1 MARRA
6 TWRKRSRNRS
16 GLLAFHS
23 PIFFTNDGASVESSQ
38 MRQFFLASLLVAG
51 CAASAIANEAVISVS
66 LDRATVIKA
75 PANTAMVVIGNPG
88 IADVSVQKNGVMVLT
103 GKSFGETNMIAL
115 NDKGE
120 MISESWLR
128 VRPSQRTSSV
138 TVFRAGEPETYSCAP
153 DCQPTVSL
161 GDSDKFFGRTGG
173 QVGARNGFAQQAAP
187 PR

>member
-1 MARRA
+1 MS
-6 TWRKRSRNRS
+6 RS
-16 GLLAFHS
+16 LVPAFAAAVAFAAPALA
-23 PIFFTNDGASVESSQ
+23 E
-38 MRQFFLASLLVAG
+38 
-51 CAASAIANEAVISVS
+51 EAVINIS

-128 VRPSQRTSSV
+128 VRPANRGTHV
-138 TVFRAGEPETYSCAP
+138 TVYRAGEPETFSCAP
-153 DCQPTVSL
+153 DCRPTVTL
-161 GDSDKFFGRTGG
+161 GDAEKFFGRSGG
-173 QVGARNGFAQQAAP
+173 QVGARNGFSQGAAP
-187 PR
+187 QAPAGR

>member
-1 MARRA
+1 MRMSLSISA
-6 TWRKRSRNRS
+6 
-16 GLLAFHS
+16 LA
-23 PIFFTNDGASVESSQ
+23 AC
-38 MRQFFLASLLVAG
+38 VAF
-51 CAASAIANEAVISVS
+51 CAPVLANEAIISLS

-120 MISESWLR
+120 MVSESWLR
-128 VRPSQRTSSV
+128 VRPSQRNANV
-138 TVFRAGEPETYSCAP
+138 TVYRGGEPETYSCAP

-161 GDSDKFFGRTGG
+161 GDGQKFFDRVGG
-173 QVGARNGFAQQAAP
+173 QTGARNGFAQGAAP
-187 PR
+187 AGPQK

>member
-1 MARRA
+1 
-6 TWRKRSRNRS
+6 
-16 GLLAFHS
+16 
-23 PIFFTNDGASVESSQ
+23 
-38 MRQFFLASLLVAG
+38 MRQALFASLVLVGLASAAVA
-51 CAASAIANEAVISVS
+51 SETVISIS

-173 QVGARNGFAQQAAP
+173 QVGARNGFAQTAP

>member
-1 MARRA
+1 MFPEFVPVM
-6 TWRKRSRNRS
+6 RSALS
-16 GLLAFHS
+16 FS
-23 PIFFTNDGASVESSQ
+23 
-38 MRQFFLASLLVAG
+38 FLAAML
-51 CAASAIANEAVISVS
+51 AIGLPATAQEGVISISV
-66 LDRATVIKA
+66 DRATVMKA

-128 VRPSQRTSSV
+128 VRAANRGSHV
-138 TVFRAGEPETYSCAP
+138 TVFRGGEPETYSCAP
-153 DCQPTVSL
+153 DCNPTVTL

-173 QVGARNGFAQQAAP
+173 QVGARNGFSQGAAQQPP